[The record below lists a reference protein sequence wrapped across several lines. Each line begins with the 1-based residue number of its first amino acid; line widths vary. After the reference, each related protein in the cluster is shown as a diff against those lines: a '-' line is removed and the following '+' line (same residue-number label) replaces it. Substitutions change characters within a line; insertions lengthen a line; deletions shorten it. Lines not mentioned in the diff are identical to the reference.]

1 MLQRTDLAGSFI
13 LPGTAVTV
21 NGMGYGAIQ
30 LAGREVWGS
39 PRDVNAAIA
48 SAGFRWARKSPLAG
62 NATNLTD
69 CVRIR

>member
-1 MLQRTDLAGSFI
+1 MVQYNLLVPKFG
-13 LPGTAVTV
+13 
-21 NGMGYGAIQ
+21 
-30 LAGREVWGS
+30 GS

-62 NATNLTD
+62 NATNLTG